1 MILGIVCGVAAAFW
15 QDCGYVFSRL
25 YVKRFAAPVKL
36 LLATQL
42 LMGAAGVVIMP
53 FVWKCGFWGNW
64 GFVIPLLGS
73 AFGSLFG
80 QLFFFKTEEH
90 VSPARIA
97 SLMGLRVVV
106 LAAVSGLFLSEHYDS
121 RQICGIVLAA
131 LSALVINYSGKGRIA
146 TRGMGWFALTL
157 GSYCISDLSVKYMI
171 DRIATGNFFTS
182 ALLGMSLVN
191 ILLMTVTLPWAIH
204 ARLTPAE
211 LKPTLPFAGSWLVK
225 QILLY
230 SCYALIGPVFGNV
243 IMSLRGPIAI
253 VLTLTLLR
261 LGVKKLDGAS
271 GTAVWVRRGVATL
284 MMVAAIALY
293 SLHDL

>member
-1 MILGIVCGVAAAFW
+1 MILGIVCGVTAAFW

-42 LMGAAGVVIMP
+42 LMGAAGIAILP
-53 FVWKCGFWGNW
+53 FVWQDGFWGNW
-64 GFVIPLLGS
+64 SFVLPLAGS

-80 QLFFFKTEEH
+80 QLFFFHTEEH
-90 VSPARIA
+90 VSPARIS

-106 LAAVSGLFLSEHYDS
+106 LALVSGLFLGEHYDH
-121 RQICGIVLAA
+121 RQIFGIVLAA
-131 LSALVINYSGKGRIA
+131 LSALVINYQGGGRIA

-157 GSYCISDLSVKYMI
+157 GSYCVSDLSVKYMI
-171 DRIATGNFFTS
+171 DRIITGNFFTS
-182 ALLGMSLVN
+182 ALIGMSLVN
-191 ILLMTVTLPWAIH
+191 ILLMGVTLPFALH
-204 ARLTPAE
+204 MKLSPAE

-253 VLTLTLLR
+253 ILTLVLLR
-261 LGVKKLDGAS
+261 FGVKNLDGAA
-271 GTAVWVRRGVATL
+271 GTAVWIRRGVATL

-293 SLHDL
+293 SLHGV